1 MTAGFPFDA
10 PFNSPFNGNYPDG
23 AGPAAALGL
32 VVGGSL
38 AQGVEIRLNPSGE
51 TLVEDVKVGT
61 FVTIQGSR
69 YRFFG
74 VVTDLELTSSDP
86 RLKHSPPDSGDP
98 VMAQVISGTV
108 AYGTVSVLP
117 NLTMPL
123 ASGGGGPVAAKT
135 IPSHFSPAWPASAQ
149 DVELVFGQDDDRHF
163 WIGSPLD
170 MDTRV
175 CLDLDELVKRSIG
188 VFGKSGTGK
197 TFLTRLLLVGILQ
210 GGTASSLVFDMHS
223 EYGWSGQD
231 TDHNLQVKGLKQLFP
246 AQVSTF
252 TLDED
257 SSRRR
262 GSSPDEVVR
271 IGYGEIEP
279 EDVELLR
286 ETLNLSEVAAAAA
299 YNLQQHFGRNW
310 LGRFLEQQGPELN
323 ELAKD
328 LNVNGAALASLHNRL
343 SRLRRFRF
351 LEEGDR
357 HNAAARIIE
366 HLERGQ
372 HVVLE
377 FGRYGDDLTAYILVS
392 NLLSRRI
399 HQRYVEL
406 KEEAAGGQG
415 KEPRPLVIVI
425 EEAHKFLNPAVAPQT
440 IFGIIARELR
450 KYNVTLMVI
459 DQRPSGIDSEVMSQ
473 LGTRLTCLLD
483 NDRDIDAVL
492 SGTAGSRQL
501 RGVLA
506 RLESKQQALIFGHA
520 VPMPVV
526 VHTRDYG
533 TPESYAQLSQRPGRN
548 RVHQAQEPESR
559 PTETATERLEREID
573 ELFS

>member
-1 MTAGFPFDA
+1 MTDGFS
-10 PFNSPFNGNYPDG
+10 FNTLDG
-23 AGPAAALGL
+23 AAPDDSAPGSGALGL

-38 AQGVEIRLNPSGE
+38 AQGVEIRLHPAGA
-51 TLVEDVKVGT
+51 TLIEDVKVGT
-61 FVTIQGSR
+61 FLTIQGR
-69 YRFFG
+69 KYRFFG
-74 VVTDLELTSSDP
+74 VVTDLELSSSDP
-86 RLKHSPPDSGDP
+86 RLKHSPPDSSDP
-98 VMAQVISGTV
+98 VIAAAISGTV
-108 AYGTVSVLP
+108 AYGTVSALP
-117 NLTMPL
+117 NLTLPL
-123 ASGGGGPVAAKT
+123 AAGDADGPVAAKT
-135 IPSHFSPAWPASAQ
+135 IPSHFSPVWPASAR
-149 DVELVFGQDDDRHF
+149 DVELVFGQDDERHF

-170 MDTRV
+170 MDTKV

-231 TDHNLQVKGLKQLFP
+231 TDHNFQVKGLKQLFP

-252 TLDED
+252 TLDAE

-262 GSSPDEVVR
+262 GSSPDELVR

-299 YNLQQHFGRNW
+299 YNLQQHFGKNW
-310 LGRFLEQQGPELN
+310 LGKFLEHRGPDIN

-328 LNVNGAALASLHNRL
+328 LNVNGAALSALHNRL
-343 SRLRRFRF
+343 SRLRRFGF

-377 FGRYGDDLTAYILVS
+377 FGRHGNDLTAYILVS

-399 HQRYVEL
+399 HERYVEL
-406 KEEAAGGQG
+406 KEEAEGNRGQ
-415 KEPRPLVIVI
+415 EPRPLVIVI

-501 RGVLA
+501 RGVLS
-506 RLESKQQALIFGHA
+506 RLENRQQALIFGHA

-533 TPESYAQLSQRPGRN
+533 SPESYAQLTTRRRPARGPGPEPAN
-548 RVHQAQEPESR
+548 RSA
-559 PTETATERLEREID
+559 ETREERLEREID